1 MQSASGAFSRLRIKS
16 CRYVYNAV
24 AAFGKQIQSPRS
36 RVEILEAVVHNL
48 ADPLSG
54 LGYGIDF
61 QNEQG
66 VAFQRRGLF
75 RGGQR
80 ITMSFADAPDGGT
93 YVTIAGEGPGRVAR
107 QFNALELD
115 DL

>member
-1 MQSASGAFSRLRIKS
+1 MGT
-16 CRYVYNAV
+16 
-24 AAFGKQIQSPRS
+24 FGKQIHSPRS
-36 RVEILEAVVHNL
+36 RVEILKATLSNL
-48 ADPLSG
+48 ADPLSR
-54 LGYGIDF
+54 LGYWIES

-66 VAFQRRGLF
+66 VAFQRSGPFCR
-75 RGGQR
+75 GQR

-93 YVTIAGEGPGRVAR
+93 YVTIAGVGPGRIAR